1 MVDIA
6 SRANRSVTLP
16 SLKQTR
22 GHIIKMFK
30 EQMFLLKE
38 RLNVSVFFSS
48 LLSALTTSY

>member
-6 SRANRSVTLP
+6 SCANRGVTLP

-22 GHIIKMFK
+22 GRIIKMFK

-38 RLNVSVFFSS
+38 QLNVSVFYRAAIKAQ
-48 LLSALTTSY
+48 LV